1 MKNPTRI
8 APNVSPN
15 YRMFGKFRNWA
26 VVRLYRFARALGVKK
41 ECLKEDKNNA
51 KNHPY
56 HAFRFPDTDNYIE
69 IYTTDG
75 YVSST
80 VRMSKYKAKELAKQ
94 ILSNT

>member
-1 MKNPTRI
+1 MKN
-8 APNVSPN
+8 NVSPN